1 MLAHPEPAG
10 KEEENVR
17 SPQGPAGLGPPVPR
31 PYRQLR
37 PMRQKPG
44 SDPRWGPGFHPT
56 CRAPARPHGHW
67 PSRGPF
73 GNPGPHAGWA
83 SVLQSAQQVPRINQ
97 DKPSD
102 VWAQPVFVTKG
113 HVSSSMVFTG
123 RCFSEQLF
131 LSQVPLSGF
140 MLDNSLGSQFAG
152 LATEAQGTSGAC
164 PVTQWVRPGL
174 GLEPITW
181 LCDLCSWPALQTA
194 SLGASYP
201 LARASWAGCTP
212 FLFPTHQAYL

>member
-1 MLAHPEPAG
+1 MTPGGVRASTQLAGHLHGLTGTGLHVGLLGILALMLA
-10 KEEENVR
+10 
-17 SPQGPAGLGPPVPR
+17 GLR
-31 PYRQLR
+31 CCNLLS
-37 PMRQKPG
+37 KSPG
-44 SDPRWGPGFHPT
+44 S
-56 CRAPARPHGHW
+56 
-67 PSRGPF
+67 
-73 GNPGPHAGWA
+73 
-83 SVLQSAQQVPRINQ
+83 NQ

-201 LARASWAGCTP
+201 LAGASWAGCTP